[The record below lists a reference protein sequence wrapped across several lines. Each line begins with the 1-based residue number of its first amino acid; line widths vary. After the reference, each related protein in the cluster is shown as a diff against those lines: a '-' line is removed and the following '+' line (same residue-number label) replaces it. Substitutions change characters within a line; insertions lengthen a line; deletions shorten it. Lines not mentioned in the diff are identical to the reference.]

1 MKSRLKRRAGV
12 MLALCMTV
20 ALSGLD
26 VLAQPSGGPYGP
38 LPQKYELPKV
48 EGRTWFVAPNGNPE
62 AAGTHLTAPT
72 TIEAAFEKV
81 KSGDAIVL
89 RGGTYRSGN
98 LLLNQGITM
107 QPFGDDQVELKGT
120 LEAREWTDLGRGL
133 WMTEWETLFPMA
145 PEDWWVFHNAGRQ
158 TPLHRFNNDMVFADG
173 RFLQSAGWLGEVD
186 EDHFFVDYDKKRIY
200 VGLDPE
206 KHQMEITA
214 FDVAIHR
221 VDGPLN
227 GLESDQKGPS
237 IKGITFTQYAYRAF
251 EFDGTNPE
259 RVSARHEHGK
269 RVSGTTL
276 EHVTISFCSR
286 VGGYFRGDDFTMR
299 NCLVSDTS
307 TEGVFILSSSNVLLE
322 RNIFTRN
329 NIENITGYFPAA
341 VKIFNQCYDVV
352 CNDNLVTDLENS
364 NGIWYD
370 VGNVDGVF
378 TNNRLQNVGS
388 RRIPFNASTPWAGDN
403 AFFFEISKGVTV
415 AGNEFINCDQGV
427 FILNSSGAEVY
438 QNTFVNSA
446 ATIARTPRSAQGDH
460 FGWHPASGPDVDERY
475 DHVLTNNLFVA
486 TSEYLRPFIN
496 VWQTPELCETLSDN
510 PVKSMD
516 GNVFVTNPAYSE
528 DLIYWSPLPAE
539 ENCHQSFKNLAAF
552 KEALPAMNEKSADY
566 PLGSIPLFKGLH
578 TANYELL
585 PTFPGHER
593 AVALPSRVQKLLQ
606 HSKKQKPYIGAHPTK

>member
-1 MKSRLKRRAGV
+1 
-12 MLALCMTV
+12 
-20 ALSGLD
+20 
-26 VLAQPSGGPYGP
+26 
-38 LPQKYELPKV
+38 
-48 EGRTWFVAPNGNPE
+48 
-62 AAGTHLTAPT
+62 
-72 TIEAAFEKV
+72 
-81 KSGDAIVL
+81 
-89 RGGTYRSGN
+89 
-98 LLLNQGITM
+98 
-107 QPFGDDQVELKGT
+107 
-120 LEAREWTDLGRGL
+120 
-133 WMTEWETLFPMA
+133 
-145 PEDWWVFHNAGRQ
+145 
-158 TPLHRFNNDMVFADG
+158 
-173 RFLQSAGWLGEVD
+173 
-186 EDHFFVDYDKKRIY
+186 
-200 VGLDPE
+200 
-206 KHQMEITA
+206 
-214 FDVAIHR
+214 
-221 VDGPLN
+221 
-227 GLESDQKGPS
+227 
-237 IKGITFTQYAYRAF
+237 
-251 EFDGTNPE
+251 
-259 RVSARHEHGK
+259 
-269 RVSGTTL
+269 
-276 EHVTISFCSR
+276 
-286 VGGYFRGDDFTMR
+286 
-299 NCLVSDTS
+299 
-307 TEGVFILSSSNVLLE
+307 
-322 RNIFTRN
+322 
-329 NIENITGYFPAA
+329 
-341 VKIFNQCYDVV
+341 VV

-486 TSEYLRPFIN
+486 TSEYLRPFIK